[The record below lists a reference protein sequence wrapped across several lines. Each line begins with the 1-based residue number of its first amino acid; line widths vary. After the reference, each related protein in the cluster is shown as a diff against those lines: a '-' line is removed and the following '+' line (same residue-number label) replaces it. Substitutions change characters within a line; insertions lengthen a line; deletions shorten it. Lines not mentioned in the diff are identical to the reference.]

1 MVSQVCYWPIKR
13 MKQQSYRSGFP
24 GLHLVAGFIIF
35 ATMTF
40 TLWEISEDINKREPL
55 TVADAELSTWLHL
68 HTLPWLTAAMFVV
81 TYLGSSIIV
90 NCIAVVFLLYL
101 IWRRRFYWL
110 AAFLFS
116 VYGGMLLNK
125 ILKYA
130 FQRPRPHFDDPL
142 VSLTSYSFPSGHT
155 MTATVLYGVLAAYFF
170 TNTQDWRRRVAIIFV
185 TGFLILLVGFTRIYL
200 GAHYLSDVLGAMAEG
215 MAWLALCLTAVY
227 SLWRRR
233 F

>member
-1 MVSQVCYWPIKR
+1 
-13 MKQQSYRSGFP
+13 MKKHSYQKGFL
-24 GLHLVAGFIIF
+24 GLHLLAGLIIF
-35 ATMTF
+35 AAMTF
-40 TLWEISEDINKREPL
+40 TLGEISEDINKREPL
-55 TVADAELSTWLHL
+55 TVADAQLSTWLHS
-68 HTLPWLTAAMFVV
+68 HTLPRLTSAMFVL
-81 TYLGSSIIV
+81 TYLGSSMV
-90 NCIAVVFLLYL
+90 ASSVAAVFGLYL

-110 AAFLFS
+110 AAIVSS

-170 TNTQDWRRRVAIIFV
+170 TNTEDWRRRVAIILV
-185 TGFLILLVGFTRIYL
+185 AGFLIVLVAFSRVYL

-215 MAWLALCLTAVY
+215 MAWLALCLTVVY
-227 SLWRRR
+227 SFWRQQNRH
-233 F
+233 

>member
-1 MVSQVCYWPIKR
+1 VSCV
-13 MKQQSYRSGFP
+13 
-24 GLHLVAGFIIF
+24 
-35 ATMTF
+35 
-40 TLWEISEDINKREPL
+40 
-55 TVADAELSTWLHL
+55 
-68 HTLPWLTAAMFVV
+68 
-81 TYLGSSIIV
+81 
-90 NCIAVVFLLYL
+90 AVVFGLYL

-155 MTATVLYGVLAAYFF
+155 MTATVLYGVLAAYCF
-170 TNTQDWRRRVAIIFV
+170 TNTQDWRRRVTIILAA
-185 TGFLILLVGFTRIYL
+185 GFLILLVAFSRVYL

-215 MAWLALCLTAVY
+215 MAWLALCLTVVY
-227 SLWRRR
+227 SVWRRQNR
-233 F
+233 H